1 MSLRCTH
8 WEGDAT
14 VDVWILQ
21 ETKAERSWVK
31 VVQEEKKEDEDK
43 DKDADEDEYKDGNE
57 D

>member
-14 VDVWILQ
+14 IDVWILQ

-43 DKDADEDEYKDGNE
+43 DKDGDEDEYKDGNE